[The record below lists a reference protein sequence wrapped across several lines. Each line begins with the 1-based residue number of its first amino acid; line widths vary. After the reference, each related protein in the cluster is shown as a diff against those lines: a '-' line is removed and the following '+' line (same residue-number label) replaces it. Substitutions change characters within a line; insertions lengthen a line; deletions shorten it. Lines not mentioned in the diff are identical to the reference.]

1 MPTDAI
7 PAGHPIKRSLF
18 TSAIAVVLQPGPMK
32 EILGFLPVLGT
43 AVVCG
48 WLLFAAAASP
58 RRAASQPD
66 QVAFSFRGPFAQSP
80 ASGEVLVITLSEARK
95 AEILQLQAAE
105 AEFRQ
110 IIGDVPR
117 SAFVVSVAGAEEAAM
132 ITEAVRY
139 DNGLATGRALT
150 VVVVR

>member
-7 PAGHPIKRSLF
+7 PASHPIKRTLF
-18 TSAIAVVLQPGPMK
+18 TSAIAVGLQSGRMK
-32 EILGFLPVLGT
+32 EILGFLPVLGI

-66 QVAFSFRGPFAQSP
+66 RVAFSSRGPSAQSP

-95 AEILQLQAAE
+95 VEILQLRTAE

-117 SAFVVSVAGAEEAAM
+117 GAFVVSVADAEEAAM